1 LSGPRTTVASG
12 TGKTARM
19 VPLARRNLLSEKAR
33 FAMSIAGVAFAVLLI
48 LIVVSLYRGW
58 SNVGRFYE
66 QLPGEV
72 WIAQTGTSDPFH
84 STSFLPLR
92 DADEVAAIT
101 GVRAVTPV
109 YARHIAFGEH
119 GHELDVF
126 AMALTPAAT
135 VRTLAEPF
143 VPPRGSIAIDRMLAT
158 HAGVGVGDSIVVLG
172 RPLVVASIHSGGNS
186 IFQTAFLNAADARA
200 LFGLEHYTNF
210 LLVDLAPGA
219 AIATVAAALE
229 RALPGTETHTSEQFA
244 TSFADRVNAG
254 FLAVVEVLVAI
265 GFVVG
270 GAVIALTTYTATV
283 ERAREFGVL
292 KAIGASGTFLY
303 RIVVRQSLIIGA
315 LGAAAGIATSVVAT
329 RLIRS
334 GVPEFITVLRPL
346 DVGGVFVV
354 AVLMAILASYVPAH
368 RINRI
373 DPAEVFRA

>member
-1 LSGPRTTVASG
+1 
-12 TGKTARM
+12 M

-58 SNVGRFYE
+58 SNVGRFYT
-66 QLPGEV
+66 QLPGDV
-72 WIAQTGTSDPFH
+72 WVAQPGTSDPFH
-84 STSFLPLR
+84 STSFLPLA
-92 DADEVAAIT
+92 DAQRLTKVD
-101 GVRAVTPV
+101 GVRTVIPV
-109 YARHIAFGEH
+109 YARHIAFGAP

-126 AMALTPAAT
+126 AMALDVPPT
-135 VRTLAEPF
+135 VRLRSNTYEP
-143 VPPRGSIAIDRMLAT
+143 RSGTIDIDRMLASQA
-158 HAGVGVGDSIVVLG
+158 HVGIGDSLRVLG

-200 LFGLEHYTNF
+200 LFGIDDFTNF
-210 LLVDLAPGA
+210 LLVSVAPGA
-219 AIATVAAALE
+219 RVATVTAALHQ
-229 RALPGTETHTSEQFA
+229 ALPGTETHTSEQFA

-254 FLAVVEVLVAI
+254 FLAVVGVLVGI

-303 RIVVRQSLIIGA
+303 RVVIRQSLIVGM
-315 LGAAAGIATSVVAT
+315 LGAALGVASAVAAT
-329 RLIRS
+329 RLIRY

-346 DVGGVFVV
+346 DAAGVFAV
-354 AVLMAILASYVPAH
+354 AILMAIAASYVPVR
-368 RINRI
+368 RIDRI

>member
-1 LSGPRTTVASG
+1 
-12 TGKTARM
+12 M
-19 VPLARRNLLSEKAR
+19 VPLARRNLFSEKAR
-33 FAMSIAGVAFAVLLI
+33 FAISIAGVAFAVLLI

-66 QLPGEV
+66 QLPGDV
-72 WIAQTGTSDPFH
+72 WVAQVGTSDPFH

-92 DADEVAAIT
+92 DAARVSRLK
-101 GVRAVTPV
+101 GVQAVIPV
-109 YARHIAFGEH
+109 YARHIAFGER

-126 AMALTPAAT
+126 AMALDAPSTPKAGARAYRPT
-135 VRTLAEPF
+135 AGT
-143 VPPRGSIAIDRMLAT
+143 IDIDRMLAAQA
-158 HAGVGVGDSIVVLG
+158 HVGVGDSLLVLG
-172 RPLVVASIHSGGNS
+172 RPLVVASIHTGGNS

-200 LFGLEHYTNF
+200 LFGIDRLTNF
-210 LLVDLAPGA
+210 LLVDVAPGA
-219 AIATVAAALE
+219 QVSAVAAAMR

-254 FLAVVEVLVAI
+254 FLAVVGVLVGI

-292 KAIGASGTFLY
+292 KAVGASAGFLY
-303 RIVVRQSLIIGA
+303 RVVLQQSLIVGV
-315 LGAAAGIATSVVAT
+315 LGAATGIAASVAGT

-346 DVGGVFVV
+346 DAAGVFVV
-354 AVLMAILASYVPAH
+354 AILMAIAASYVPVR
-368 RINRI
+368 RIDRI